1 MSAPLPDQLAAALRA
16 LGTQMGGALPNEL
29 DVGHLRDIERWLG
42 TARPLADYAPRTRRR
57 YLKAAREGV
66 RQPNKTEYQR
76 RKARTA
82 ELYGGITPSQLTR
95 LRAMARENEKM
106 LRRNPQNSDLEFT
119 DEFLQAATT
128 SYGYDFMIEVMK
140 EQRDSIKQRERQEDK
155 GQGPHHVGN
164 QRYQMRGERES
175 RLSRMRQRGFA
186 TTDILYYYHGRTK

>member
-1 MSAPLPDQLAAALRA
+1 
-16 LGTQMGGALPNEL
+16 
-29 DVGHLRDIERWLG
+29 
-42 TARPLADYAPRTRRR
+42 
-57 YLKAAREGV
+57 
-66 RQPNKTEYQR
+66 
-76 RKARTA
+76 
-82 ELYGGITPSQLTR
+82 
-95 LRAMARENEKM
+95 MARENEKM